1 MEQKN
6 YTYALQ
12 MTEKQAKILSY
23 ACDRLARLIQGQDWT
38 YQELMEEAWEKRCK
52 KATGKIMDKEWDGGW
67 YNMRHEAEE
76 VSKKI
81 KKRFWNLD
89 WCELNGIHYDDT
101 ADILFDLH
109 RIIRHQLWLD
119 NPNRSNIT
127 VDSENPSYSIGSEP
141 LAKIYKNDDKNN

>member
-12 MTEKQAKILSY
+12 MTEKQAKVLSY

-67 YNMRHEAEE
+67 DNMRHEAEE
-76 VSKKI
+76 LSKKI
-81 KKRFWNLD
+81 KKRFWGLESNAMY
-89 WCELNGIHYDDT
+89 GIHYDDT
-101 ADILFDLH
+101 ADILF
-109 RIIRHQLWLD
+109 
-119 NPNRSNIT
+119 
-127 VDSENPSYSIGSEP
+127 EIGR
-141 LAKIYKNDDKNN
+141 AFV